1 MIFLVPF
8 VISFVLA
15 VLLVPI
21 VKRTAFAVGAVDNP
35 SSEDRKI
42 HKRVMARGGG
52 VAIYLSFV
60 VVTIAFLPNYS
71 LQFAGLL
78 VTGTIVMLVGLV
90 DDIHRLSPWVKL
102 FFQILAAVIATV
114 GFKIGIDVVTNP
126 FGGVIGLDQL
136 IWQINFGG
144 LSLSI
149 NMLASFLAVIWLVGM
164 TNTINFLDGLD
175 GLSGGVAGIAAM
187 VMFFLS
193 VSPRVGQPATALV
206 SITLAGA
213 TLGYLIYNFYPAKI
227 FNGDSGAYFL
237 GMTLGI
243 LAIMSGAKLATALL
257 VLGLPIIDA
266 LWTVVRRM
274 LAGRSPFSPDRGH
287 LHFLLLD
294 AGLSQRQAVLIIY
307 AFSVF
312 FGSMAL
318 FTSTNQ
324 KVLAIF
330 CMLIMMVF
338 LIGILELLKYRR
350 QGNKDRANSKT
361 KKARA

>member
-1 MIFLVPF
+1 MTFLVPF
-8 VISFVLA
+8 VISVILA
-15 VLLVPI
+15 ALLIPI
-21 VKRTAFAVGAVDNP
+21 VKRAAFAVGAVDRP
-35 SSEDRKI
+35 SADDRKI

-78 VTGTIVMLVGLV
+78 VAGTIVLLVGLV
-90 DDIHRLSPWVKL
+90 DDIHRLSPWIKL
-102 FFQILAAVIATV
+102 FFQILAAIIATV

-126 FGGVIGLDQL
+126 FGGVVDLNRL
-136 IWQINFGG
+136 IWQFSFNG
-144 LSLSI
+144 LNLSI
-149 NMLASFLAVIWLVGM
+149 NLLGSFLAVVWLVGM

-193 VSPRVGQPATALV
+193 VSPRVGQPATALI
-206 SITLAGA
+206 SIVLAGA

-266 LWTVVRRM
+266 LWTVLRRI
-274 LAGRSPFSPDRGH
+274 LAGRSPFSADRGH

-294 AGLSQRQAVLIIY
+294 AGLTQRQAVLIIY
-307 AFSVF
+307 SFSVF

-330 CMLIMMVF
+330 CMVIMMIF

-350 QGNKDRANSKT
+350 TNGRGRQKSK
-361 KKARA
+361 A

>member
-1 MIFLVPF
+1 MSYLIPFLV
-8 VISFVLA
+8 SFILA
-15 VLLVPI
+15 ALLIPI
-21 VKRTAFAVGAVDNP
+21 VKKCAFVVGAVDHPN
-35 SSEDRKI
+35 EERKI
-42 HKRVMARGGG
+42 HKRVIARGGG

-60 VVTIAFLPNYS
+60 IVTIAFLPSYS
-71 LQFAGLL
+71 SQYIGLL
-78 VTGTIVMLVGLV
+78 AAGTIVMLVGLI

-102 FFQILAAVIATV
+102 TFQVLAALIATI
-114 GFKIGIDVVTNP
+114 GFKVGIGVLSNP
-126 FGGVIGLDQL
+126 FGGVIGLDVIVWHL
-136 IWQINFGG
+136 PLGSTVITINLLSG
-144 LSLSI
+144 L
-149 NMLASFLAVIWLVGM
+149 LAVVWLVGM

-175 GLSGGVAGIAAM
+175 GLSGGVAGVAAL
-187 VMFFLS
+187 VMFFLA
-193 VSPRVGQPATALV
+193 VSPRVNQPATALIAIALV
-206 SITLAGA
+206 GA

-266 LWTVVRRM
+266 IWTVLRRI

-294 AGLSQRQAVLIIY
+294 AGLTQRQAVLLIY

-318 FTSTNQ
+318 FTSTSQ
-324 KVLAIF
+324 KLLAIF
-330 CMLIMMVF
+330 CMVLTMVF
-338 LIGILELLKYRR
+338 LIGVLELLKYRR
-350 QGNKDRANSKT
+350 NNGSKASL
-361 KKARA
+361 KKH

>member
-8 VISFVLA
+8 VISLVLA
-15 VLLVPI
+15 ALLIPI
-21 VKRTAFAVGAVDNP
+21 VKRVAFAVGAVDKP
-35 SSEDRKI
+35 SGDDRKI

-60 VVTIAFLPNYS
+60 VVTVAFLPNYS
-71 LQFAGLL
+71 LQFIGLL
-78 VTGTIVMLVGLV
+78 VAGTIVLLVGLV
-90 DDIHRLSPWVKL
+90 DDIYRLSPWVKL
-102 FFQILAAVIATV
+102 FFQLLAAVIAAV
-114 GFKIGIDVVTNP
+114 GFKISIDVVTNP
-126 FGGVIGLDQL
+126 FGGVLDL
-136 IWQINFGG
+136 NYLVWNF
-144 LSLSI
+144 SLAGTIISI
-149 NMLASFLAVIWLVGM
+149 NILASFLSVIWLVGM

-193 VSPRVGQPATALV
+193 ISPRVGQPSTALI
-206 SITLAGA
+206 SIVLAGA
-213 TLGYLIYNFYPAKI
+213 TLGYLFYNFYPAKI

-237 GMTLGI
+237 GMALGI

-266 LWTVVRRM
+266 LWTVMRRI
-274 LAGRSPFSPDRGH
+274 LSGRSPFAADRGH

-307 AFSVF
+307 SFSVF

-318 FTSTNQ
+318 FTSTSQ

-330 CMLIMMVF
+330 CMIIMMVF

-350 QGNKDRANSKT
+350 ING
-361 KKARA
+361 KKA